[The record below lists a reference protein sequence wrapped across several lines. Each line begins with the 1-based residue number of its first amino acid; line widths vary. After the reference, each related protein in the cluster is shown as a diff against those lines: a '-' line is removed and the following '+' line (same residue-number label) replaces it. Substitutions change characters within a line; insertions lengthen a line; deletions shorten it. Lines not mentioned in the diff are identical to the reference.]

1 MPKLSSSVTKDF
13 RFHLV
18 PETGKRSIRNVT
30 GECFNVIVNSI
41 LIYHSA
47 VSSIWSAVAKCGGG
61 CADWG
66 RSIICSLTKQS

>member
-47 VSSIWSAVAKCGGG
+47 VSSIWSAVLSAVVAVQTGDNPSY
-61 CADWG
+61 AV
-66 RSIICSLTKQS
+66 